1 MLLFDHTPLILLHS
15 GKHSAYLTNAE
26 ELLVTYSWYSSFRRV
41 LWDRQ
46 VCYSSVVL
54 LHKCPHMCNTQSQG
68 VLAVLREAKLL
79 WH

>member
-1 MLLFDHTPLILLHS
+1 MLLFDHTPLILLHG
-15 GKHSAYLTNAE
+15 GKHSAYLTNAA
-26 ELLVTYSWYSSFRRV
+26 ELLVTYSWYNSFLLV

-46 VCYSSVVL
+46 VYYSSVVL
-54 LHKCPHMCNTQSQG
+54 SHKRPHMCNTQSQG